1 MGRWRIWKERESIV
15 CQQTMATSRPKSG
28 PCHNQHTHARSTP
41 DTHINHPPLLPHT
54 QTHLLA
60 TLQLSFTPPPLMTD
74 TVECFVSVPLKRP
87 RRPVPRLSDFRPFVS
102 PPLYHINASPLLG
115 ARPALTGR
123 LMISRLRSDRVLPS
137 KQTKCL

>member
-1 MGRWRIWKERESIV
+1 MCASKLWPLHV
-15 CQQTMATSRPKSG
+15 QAADLVTT
-28 PCHNQHTHARSTP
+28 HTHARSTSY
-41 DTHINHPPLLPHT
+41 THTHQPSSHPPTHT
-54 QTHLLA
+54 PAQLTHLLA
-60 TLQLSFTPPPLMTD
+60 TLQLSFTPPPLVTD

-115 ARPALTGR
+115 ARHALTGR

>member
-1 MGRWRIWKERESIV
+1 MERGRERELCVKPS
-15 CQQTMATSRPKSG
+15 QQTMATSRPNSG
-28 PCHNQHTHARSTP
+28 SCHNPHTHAHAVLHTHTST
-41 DTHINHPPLLPHT
+41 ILPSSHSHT
-54 QTHLLA
+54 
-60 TLQLSFTPPPLMTD
+60 SSPRFSCPSPPPPLMTD

-102 PPLYHINASPLLG
+102 PALYHINASPLLG